1 MSEVTQCTSQVWSL
15 DSMMLEPHSH
25 SLKDVCRGS
34 MEDSENLLILHL
46 RTAGI
51 RKSREIELVNEVINI
66 REKRKKFFHAFNLE
80 MEVREAENQ
89 KLQVRLAKVL
99 RDKESLIAQSV
110 LMTQALSSRNLNT
123 EALIDNL
130 ETKYSREKEEFV
142 ISMKI
147 QSEKVV
153 EAYKARL
160 KEVDEKIEQ
169 LMAAKATYGG
179 RGAYDLSIDT
189 ITELSDHH
197 RRNVQK

>member
-1 MSEVTQCTSQVWSL
+1 
-15 DSMMLEPHSH
+15 MMLEPHSP
-25 SLKDVCRGS
+25 SLKDVCRS
-34 MEDSENLLILHL
+34 SIEDSENLLILHL

-80 MEVREAENQ
+80 LEVSQAGNQ
-89 KLQVRLAKVL
+89 KLQVRLAKAL
-99 RDKESLIAQSV
+99 RDKESLIAAQSV
-110 LMTQALSSRNLNT
+110 LMTNALASRDLDT

-130 ETKYSREKEEFV
+130 KHKYSREKEEFV
-142 ISMKI
+142 IFMKI
-147 QSEKVV
+147 QSDKVV

-169 LMAAKATYGG
+169 LMAAKATYGDG
-179 RGAYDLSIDT
+179 GAESSAYDLSIKT
-189 ITELSDHH
+189 ISELSDHH

>member
-1 MSEVTQCTSQVWSL
+1 
-15 DSMMLEPHSH
+15 MLEPHSP

-34 MEDSENLLILHL
+34 MEDSENLLILHM

-80 MEVREAENQ
+80 IEVREAENQ
-89 KLQVRLAKVL
+89 TLQVRLAKAL
-99 RDKESLIAQSV
+99 KDKESSIAQSV
-110 LMTQALSSRNLNT
+110 LMTQALGSRNLDT

-130 ETKYSREKEEFV
+130 KLKYSREKEEFV

-179 RGAYDLSIDT
+179 GGAEPSAYDLSIDT
-189 ITELSDHH
+189 ITELSDNH

>member
-1 MSEVTQCTSQVWSL
+1 
-15 DSMMLEPHSH
+15 MLEPHSP

-34 MEDSENLLILHL
+34 MEDSENLLILHM

-80 MEVREAENQ
+80 IEVREAENQ
-89 KLQVRLAKVL
+89 TLQVRLAKAL
-99 RDKESLIAQSV
+99 KDKESSIAQSV
-110 LMTQALSSRNLNT
+110 LMTQALGSRNLDT

-130 ETKYSREKEEFV
+130 KLKFSREKEEFV

-179 RGAYDLSIDT
+179 GGAEPSADDLSIDT
-189 ITELSDHH
+189 ITELSDNH

>member
-1 MSEVTQCTSQVWSL
+1 VHPKSMGS
-15 DSMMLEPHSH
+15 DSVMLEPHSA

-66 REKRKKFFHAFNLE
+66 REKRKKFFHAFRLE
-80 MEVREAENQ
+80 IEVHEAENQ
-89 KLQVRLAKVL
+89 KLQGRLAKVL

-110 LMTQALSSRNLNT
+110 LMTQALASRNLDT

-130 ETKYSREKEEFV
+130 KLKYSREKEEFV

-147 QSEKVV
+147 QSERVV

-160 KEVDEKIEQ
+160 KEVDVKIEQ
-169 LMAAKATYGG
+169 LLAAKATYGSG
-179 RGAYDLSIDT
+179 RAESSAYDLSYET

>member
-1 MSEVTQCTSQVWSL
+1 MHSTVLAL
-15 DSMMLEPHSH
+15 DSMLLEPHSP

-34 MEDSENLLILHL
+34 MDDSENLLILHL

-80 MEVREAENQ
+80 IEVRAAENQ

-110 LMTQALSSRNLNT
+110 LMTQALGSRNLDT
-123 EALIDNL
+123 DALIDNL
-130 ETKYSREKEEFV
+130 RLKYSTEKEEFV

-169 LMAAKATYGG
+169 LMAAKATYRGG
-179 RGAYDLSIDT
+179 GAEPSAYDLSIDT
-189 ITELSDHH
+189 VTELNDNH